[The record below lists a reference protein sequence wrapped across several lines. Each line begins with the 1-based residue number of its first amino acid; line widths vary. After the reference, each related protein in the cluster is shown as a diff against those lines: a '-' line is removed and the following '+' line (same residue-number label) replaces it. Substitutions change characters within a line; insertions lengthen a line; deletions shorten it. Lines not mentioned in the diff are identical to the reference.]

1 MTEFNWLQAAAIQT
15 LFAVVAAVVSTVV
28 IFWIFRRIP
37 WCQQLVWPGHD
48 ELTSAET
55 RLRLEMDMKD
65 GGDKPLIGT
74 LALAMAIRHAAGII
88 AAAMIFTSLFW
99 ALSPLV
105 GAP

>member
-1 MTEFNWLQAAAIQT
+1 MTEFDWLQAAAIQT
-15 LFAVVAAVVSTVV
+15 LFAVIAAVVSTIA
-28 IFWIFRRIP
+28 IFWVFRRIP

-48 ELTSAET
+48 ELTSAEA
-55 RLRLEMDMKD
+55 RLRLELDMKHEQD
-65 GGDKPLIGT
+65 NPLIGALT
-74 LALAMAIRHAAGII
+74 LAMAIRHAAAII